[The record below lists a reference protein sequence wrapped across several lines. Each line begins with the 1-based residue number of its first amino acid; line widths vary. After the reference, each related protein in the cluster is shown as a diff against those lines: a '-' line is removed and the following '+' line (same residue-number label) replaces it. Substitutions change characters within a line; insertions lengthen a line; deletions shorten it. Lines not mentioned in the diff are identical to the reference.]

1 VRQPGQLDLSDSR
14 SGLYRYSAAVS
25 LPAGPEPR
33 WRRLPEERPAQ
44 ILKAALTEFGESGLA
59 GARLDDIAKRAG
71 LSKGTIYLYFP
82 NKEELFREV
91 VRYTVVSQLEESERQ
106 FGEVTGSATEA
117 LTQFMRSFWLFIRSS
132 QFAPLFRLIHAEI
145 HNYPDLARFYAE
157 EVVTRRHRLIASII
171 ARGIETGEFRDVD
184 PAVAARML
192 TAPFVMHGLWCTHRE
207 CFASVATETDDEV
220 LEELMQFYLHSIR
233 ADADNVSTTSRNS

>member
-1 VRQPGQLDLSDSR
+1 
-14 SGLYRYSAAVS
+14 VS

-171 ARGIETGEFRDVD
+171 AHGIETGEFRDVD

>member
-1 VRQPGQLDLSDSR
+1 VT
-14 SGLYRYSAAVS
+14 VS
-25 LPAGPEPR
+25 LPANTEPR

-44 ILKAALTEFGESGLA
+44 IIKAALTEFGERGLS

-91 VRYTVVSQLEESERQ
+91 VRFTVVSQLEESERQ

-117 LTQFMRSFWLFIRSS
+117 LTLFMRTFWRFIRSS

-171 ARGIETGEFRDVD
+171 ARGVETGEFRDVD
-184 PAVAARML
+184 PTVAARML

-220 LEELMQFYLHSIR
+220 LEELMQFYLHAIR
-233 ADADNVSTTSRNS
+233 SYADNRAHAVK